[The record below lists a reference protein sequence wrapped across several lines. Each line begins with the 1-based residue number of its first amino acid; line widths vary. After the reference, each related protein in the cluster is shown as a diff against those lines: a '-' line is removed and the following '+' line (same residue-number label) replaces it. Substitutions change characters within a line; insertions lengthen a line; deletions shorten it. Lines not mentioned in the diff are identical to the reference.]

1 MAQTGHEID
10 TALGAS
16 FLYPVLGPDERRRF
30 LASARPQSWRAGEP
44 VFCMGDAGG
53 AMFLVQTGEV
63 RISVPSAQG
72 RAILLAELTAGAVFG
87 ELALLDGGVRSA
99 DATATTNCTLMV
111 FERRALLDLLK
122 DNWPL
127 TEAVLKLICTR
138 LRKADEGIS
147 DLASIDLRGRLA
159 KTLLARAKPA
169 PGGGPP
175 RVSDT
180 QGALAGLVGGSR
192 ETVNRCLRKWERG
205 GLIAMAGG
213 RISLLDVERLA
224 RAAG

>member
-10 TALGAS
+10 AALGGS
-16 FLYPVLGPDERRRF
+16 LLYPVLGPDERRRF
-30 LASARPQSWRAGEP
+30 LSSARPQSWRAGEP
-44 VFCMGDAGG
+44 IFAMGDAGG
-53 AMFLVQTGEV
+53 AMYLVQTGEV

-72 RAILLAELTAGAVFG
+72 RAIQLAELTAGAVFG

-111 FERRALLDLLK
+111 FERRAFLDLLK
-122 DNWPL
+122 DNWLL

-138 LRKADEGIS
+138 LRKADEGIA
-147 DLASIDLRGRLA
+147 DLAFFDLQGRLA
-159 KTLLARAKPA
+159 KALLARAKPA
-169 PGGGPP
+169 PGGGPA

-180 QGALAGLVGGSR
+180 QGALATVVGGSR
-192 ETVNRCLRKWERG
+192 ETVNRCLRKWERD
-205 GLIAMAGG
+205 GLIVMAGG

-224 RAAG
+224 RVAG